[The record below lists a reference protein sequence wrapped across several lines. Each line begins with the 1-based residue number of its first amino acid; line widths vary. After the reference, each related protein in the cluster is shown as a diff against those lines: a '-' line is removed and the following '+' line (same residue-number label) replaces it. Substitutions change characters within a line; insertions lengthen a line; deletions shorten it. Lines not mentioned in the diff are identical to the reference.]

1 MPTFFFSI
9 LDFIVFI
16 YENISLLGTYSI
28 RLKAYCRNCPF
39 FGVMCYSLLWCPVI
53 MITIFSEPL
62 LWVKLSLDTKL
73 LAVYNIC
80 IAFLFTQGIKE
91 RNKNYNYRSE
101 KMQYSTEVIYEVEI
115 KNIEGLAFPNSGTW
129 LNILM

>member
-1 MPTFFFSI
+1 
-9 LDFIVFI
+9 
-16 YENISLLGTYSI
+16 
-28 RLKAYCRNCPF
+28 
-39 FGVMCYSLLWCPVI
+39 

-91 RNKNYNYRSE
+91 RNKNYNYKSE
-101 KMQYSTEVIYEVEI
+101 KILYSTEVIYEVEI

-129 LNILM
+129 LNILMWDPPTNKSNK